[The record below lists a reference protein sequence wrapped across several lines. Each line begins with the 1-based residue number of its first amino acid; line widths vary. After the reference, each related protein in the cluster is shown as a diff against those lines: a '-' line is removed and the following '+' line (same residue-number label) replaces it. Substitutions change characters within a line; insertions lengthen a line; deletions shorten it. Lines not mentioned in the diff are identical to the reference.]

1 MDVPW
6 PSNRPPP
13 RPLPDD
19 LARLGAVLLPDD
31 SPYRL
36 VGDQLYAQYR
46 DEDFADLYHREGKP
60 GLSPVLLA
68 FVTVFQC
75 LENLSD
81 RKAVEALKFRIDW
94 KYALQLPLEYAGF
107 DSSVRCDFRQRL
119 ITHEAEGRVFDRVL
133 EQVRDLGLLKHRG
146 TQRTD
151 SLALL
156 TRARTLRRLELVFE
170 TLRVALRAL
179 LRADADWLT
188 ATLPATWADRY
199 QYHCRVERHSEAERQ
214 ALEAVVGDDGQ
225 WLLDQLAADDAP
237 AGLRDLPA
245 VEILRTVWKQHF
257 EPGPEHLHFK
267 ATSSDT
273 GAERIETPYDPEA
286 HWSKKGTR
294 SIWTGYKLQVTE
306 TDDADHP
313 HLMTDIAV
321 TSSLEHDG
329 TALAEI
335 AQRQQERGVL
345 PGTRYADQG
354 YVSGPTLAD
363 ADARGEDLVGPAP
376 VDTSPQRKLADGFT
390 NQDFQIDMVART
402 AICPAGHAGRAKN
415 FVGDRDKGDK
425 GIVFTFQ
432 WQHCRDCALRAR
444 CVTGTRQRFLT
455 VREHY
460 PRIQQARARQKT
472 AAFKEAYP
480 KHRCGVEGC
489 LSALVRG
496 QGIRRCRY
504 AGRKKNHL
512 RAMFVGVA
520 VNLARSAA
528 WLAGT
533 RHRPKRQGL
542 PLAGSTG

>member
-1 MDVPW
+1 MSLKPQ
-6 PSNRPPP
+6 PP
-13 RPLPDD
+13 RPLPEE
-19 LARLGAVLLPDD
+19 LARLGAVLLPAD

-36 VGDQLYAQYR
+36 IGDQLYVQYR

-94 KYALQLPLEYAGF
+94 KYALHLPLAYAGF
-107 DSSVRCDFRQRL
+107 DSSVLCEFRQRL

-188 ATLPATWADRY
+188 ASLPATWADRY

-225 WLLDQLAADDAP
+225 WLLDRLAADDTP
-237 AGLRDLPA
+237 ETLRDLPA
-245 VEILRTVWKQHF
+245 IAILRTVWEQQF
-257 EPGPEHLHFK
+257 EAGDMGRQFK
-267 ATSSDT
+267 AKSSGT

-294 SIWTGYKLQVTE
+294 DTWTGYKLQATE
-306 TDDADHP
+306 TADADYP
-313 HLMTDIAV
+313 HLITDIAV
-321 TSSLEHDG
+321 TGSTENDRS
-329 TALAEI
+329 ALVAIAE
-335 AQRQQERGVL
+335 RQEQRGVL
-345 PGTRYADQG
+345 PGERYADQG
-354 YVSGPTLAD
+354 YLTGPALA
-363 ADARGEDLVGPAP
+363 AAEARGEDLIGPIQAAP
-376 VDTSPQRKLADGFT
+376 SPQAKLPDGFT
-390 NQDFQIDMVART
+390 HADFQIDVAART
-402 AICPAGHAGRAKN
+402 ATCPAGHPGTAKDY
-415 FVGDRDKGDK
+415 VGNQDKGDK

-432 WQHCRDCALRAR
+432 WQHCRDCPLRAR
-444 CVTGTRQRFLT
+444 CVTGKRQRYLI

-460 PRIQQARARQKT
+460 ERVQQARARQKT
-472 AAFKEAYP
+472 EAFQRAYQQ
-480 KHRCGVEGC
+480 HRPGVEGC
-489 LSALVRG
+489 LSALIRG
-496 QGIRRCRY
+496 QGIRHCRY
-504 AGRKKNHL
+504 AGRKQNNL
-512 RAMFVGVA
+512 RALFIGAA

-528 WLAGT
+528 WLAGK

-542 PLAGSTG
+542 PLAARTG